1 MVPTAKCTK
10 FFEIWS
16 KWTRKLNVH
25 HGDPQRRDMAKQP
38 NIDLERRQ

>member
-1 MVPTAKCTK
+1 MVPSAHTHDV
-10 FFEIWS
+10 EIWS
-16 KWTRKLNVH
+16 KHVKKLNNH